1 MARKP
6 VDVGQRWKP
15 KATGIGP
22 EYGLSVVA
30 PAPALPERAGA
41 LPERLQ
47 ALAREYIGA
56 RHKSGQAFLD
66 ACRWLSEARIEA
78 KHGEWQIFLE
88 ATSTS
93 AATAKRML
101 DTHATAMRDSQFAE
115 AVRNDWI
122 GATMAGALAQPS
134 ISDETRADLLGQ
146 KQPPKITDIPK
157 VARKTTRM
165 VDLDQA
171 LLPDMPAP
179 ASPTELPAEYAII
192 QRRFLAH
199 GIALLSNMQG
209 QHRAFVTRKEGMTG
223 VVTFDWADVLSKL
236 ERLEGQAAPEIAPA
250 EQNPNYSDVVAP
262 PAAAPA
268 STAAPINGWWNCGS
282 ELRAISAAIGAG
294 DRLGAT
300 RAALH
305 LAVVIIGDALL
316 DYGGLMSEAEYESL
330 RRLVKRERDAA

>member
-1 MARKP
+1 MTLPAIAESLSEPMKDIAR
-6 VDVGQRWKP
+6 Q
-15 KATGIGP
+15 
-22 EYGLSVVA
+22 
-30 PAPALPERAGA
+30 
-41 LPERLQ
+41 
-47 ALAREYIGA
+47 YIGA
-56 RHKSGQAFLD
+56 RNRLGVDLLE
-66 ACRWLSEARIEA
+66 ACRYISEAKQKAAYGEWEVFLKTIGLDEGRARAQIRIHEEVQRDPTLMEHVVSGFLSEAVARELLPAPAEVRQEVLSRGKPPTLRDVREA
-78 KHGEWQIFLE
+78 KR
-88 ATSTS
+88 ASTP
-93 AATAKRML
+93 A
-101 DTHATAMRDSQFAE
+101 FE
-115 AVRNDWI
+115 
-122 GATMAGALAQPS
+122 QP
-134 ISDETRADLLGQ
+134 
-146 KQPPKITDIPK
+146 
-157 VARKTTRM
+157 M
-165 VDLDQA
+165 
-171 LLPDMPAP
+171 LPDMPAP
-179 ASPTELPAEYAII
+179 ASPTDLPAEYAII

-199 GIALLSNMQG
+199 GITLLSNMQG

-236 ERLEGQAAPEIAPA
+236 ERLEEQTAPEIAPA
-250 EQNPNYSDVVAP
+250 EHNPKYSDVVAP